1 MTAGKRDAAGEKNA
15 RSGAAARIVA
25 ASFFMQLGFQAT
37 YFVGIIGCATYVLD
51 ADAFAVSGMVLVLNM
66 ALVVAG
72 LAAGPLIDAVGP
84 RRTLLF
90 SLALMS
96 AAGLAGWLLPVSYPL
111 LYVVAAL
118 LGSLFGL
125 STTAMDAY
133 PRFVSAD
140 DRFLLRANSLVSSA
154 ASVAVVAGPAL
165 GGLIVSAFPTQADF
179 AVLAF
184 APLPALA
191 LVRAT
196 GEKVVPNRSQAAAN
210 GDPDAAPGAP
220 AAGEADGAPALAS
233 AGFWSSL
240 AEGVRA
246 TFANKSLRLLFLVG
260 FLGFFA
266 YGAFDSLESLFYRD
280 VLHASAQWMGWLSA
294 IVGVGGTAGS
304 LLAMRVPAKRLSV
317 TLLSAMLLVTG
328 VGSMIY
334 VGTGSIAWACVGQL
348 VTGLGFGAMGPI
360 RTTLTQR
367 YASFEQVGRVI
378 SVMRVGMNSAGTLP
392 LLVAPFLADAFGV
405 QAVLFSASAM
415 VAVIAAGFVVGTSR
429 GRHSG
434 DGVPTGRG

>member
-1 MTAGKRDAAGEKNA
+1 
-15 RSGAAARIVA
+15 V
-25 ASFFMQLGFQAT
+25 
-37 YFVGIIGCATYVLD
+37 
-51 ADAFAVSGMVLVLNM
+51 
-66 ALVVAG
+66 
-72 LAAGPLIDAVGP
+72 
-84 RRTLLF
+84 
-90 SLALMS
+90 
-96 AAGLAGWLLPVSYPL
+96 GLAGWLLPVSYPL

-118 LGSLFGL
+118 LGALFGL
-125 STTAMDAY
+125 ATTAMDAY

-140 DRFLLRANSLVSSA
+140 EAFLLRANSLVSSS
-154 ASVAVVAGPAL
+154 ASVAVIAGPAL
-165 GGLIVSAFPTQADF
+165 GGLIVSALPTQADF

-196 GEKVVPNRSQAAAN
+196 GEKVAPNRSDAAAN
-210 GDPDAAPGAP
+210 GDAAAGKAPAPGP
-220 AAGEADGAPALAS
+220 

-280 VLHASAQWMGWLSA
+280 VLHASAQWMGWLSSIA
-294 IVGVGGTAGS
+294 GVGGTVGS

-334 VGTGSIAWACVGQL
+334 VGTGSIMWACVGQL

-378 SVMRVGMNSAGTLP
+378 SVMRVGLNSAGVLP

-415 VAVIAAGFVVGTSR
+415 VTVIAAGFVVGTSR
-429 GRHSG
+429 GRTD
-434 DGVPTGRG
+434 DGAPHDRR

>member
-1 MTAGKRDAAGEKNA
+1 MTAGKKGAASRSEASRD
-15 RSGAAARIVA
+15 AARIVA

-37 YFVGIIGCATYVLD
+37 YFVGIIGCATYVLG
-51 ADAFAVSGMVLVLNM
+51 ADAFAVSGMVLVLNL

-72 LAAGPLIDAVGP
+72 LAAGPLVDAVGP
-84 RRTLLF
+84 QRTLSF

-111 LYVVAAL
+111 LYAVAAL
-118 LGSLFGL
+118 QGALFGL
-125 STTAMDAY
+125 ATTAMDAY

-140 DRFLLRANSLVSSA
+140 EAFLLRANSLVSSA
-154 ASVAVVAGPAL
+154 ASVAVIAGPAL
-165 GGLIVSAFPTQADF
+165 GALIVSAFPTQADF

-196 GEKVVPNRSQAAAN
+196 GEKIVPSRPES
-210 GDPDAAPGAP
+210 
-220 AAGEADGAPALAS
+220 AAGGGRGFAAS
-233 AGFWSSL
+233 L
-240 AEGVRA
+240 VEGVRV
-246 TFANKSLRLLFLVG
+246 TFVDGSLRLLFLVG

-280 VLHASAQWMGWLSA
+280 VLHAGAQWMGWLSSIA
-294 IVGVGGTAGS
+294 GVGGTVGS
-304 LLAMRVPAKRLSV
+304 LLAMRVPTRRLNV
-317 TLLSAMLLVTG
+317 TTLSLMLLVTG

-334 VGTGSIAWACVGQL
+334 VGTGSIAWACAGQL

-378 SVMRVGMNSAGTLP
+378 SVMRVGMNSAGVLP

-405 QAVLFSASAM
+405 QAVLFSASTL
-415 VAVIAAGFVVGTSR
+415 VALIAVGFVVGTSR
-429 GRHSG
+429 GRGSG
-434 DGVPTGRG
+434 PDGGGSRGGGSDGASRGGRA